1 MNDFK
6 DEKIL
11 DNYSF
16 MVNIENT
23 KKILSQMKS
32 NVCKIYNGEIKG
44 TGFFCKISH
53 ENEDIN
59 LLITNNHVLE
69 EKDISPNKTIKFSIN
84 NERQMG
90 TIHINNKIRTF
101 TNKDLDITFIEISNN
116 YKINNNEI
124 DKIRINFLEI
134 DEKIHQSESF
144 YNELFIKKPI
154 YILHY
159 LNGKEILVSYGLF
172 KEIDKTNKKNIFH
185 TCSTDD
191 GSSGSPI
198 LLLDSLKV
206 IGIHKAKS
214 EKFSFNKGVFIKYA
228 IDKFFNS
235 FPNKNYKKKKKFKN

>member
-32 NVCKIYNGEIKG
+32 NVCKIYNGETKG

-101 TNKDLDITFIEISNN
+101 TNKDLDINFI
-116 YKINNNEI
+116 
-124 DKIRINFLEI
+124 
-134 DEKIHQSESF
+134 
-144 YNELFIKKPI
+144 
-154 YILHY
+154 
-159 LNGKEILVSYGLF
+159 
-172 KEIDKTNKKNIFH
+172 
-185 TCSTDD
+185 
-191 GSSGSPI
+191 
-198 LLLDSLKV
+198 
-206 IGIHKAKS
+206 
-214 EKFSFNKGVFIKYA
+214 
-228 IDKFFNS
+228 
-235 FPNKNYKKKKKFKN
+235 